1 MGLIFVFQ
9 NTTEFVKVMNGY
21 RNDLRANRKRGY
33 SYLRLFNVN
42 KTLPSTVDWR
52 DQGLVTPVK
61 NQVRINKLFY
71 FVIIKYRVFCTSRPG

>member
-1 MGLIFVFQ
+1 MIFVFQ

-21 RNDLRANRKRGY
+21 RNDLRANRKPGY

-61 NQVRINKLFY
+61 NQVRINKLCY
-71 FVIIKYRVFCTSRPG
+71 FVIINYRVFCTSRPG